1 MEQNQIYYRDLNPNI
16 LQRFKPTEFPGHET
30 SSAIIIELSAILRCS
45 FNAITFSE
53 FAGKIYAYIIDIATG
68 YDSPG

>member
-30 SSAIIIELSAILRCS
+30 SSAIIIELSAI
-45 FNAITFSE
+45 
-53 FAGKIYAYIIDIATG
+53 
-68 YDSPG
+68 YDVHLMQLLSMNLLVKFMHTL